1 MALGCSCPQDRGW
14 AFSQNREAVA
24 QDPQETDMSTPCCV
38 GSEHGPDGPSAGQ
51 GTCPVHWQLW
61 SWQSR
66 GEISPRGEIFSTF
79 YRTKL
84 ALRSHSP
91 VATLLARMENTFATF
106 EKQKKI
112 RMGPGVML
120 VSNRQFSRLYVP
132 NIQMNEWIDRN
143 ALFLGPV
150 RSLNLS

>member
-1 MALGCSCPQDRGW
+1 M
-14 AFSQNREAVA
+14 A
-24 QDPQETDMSTPCCV
+24 QDPQETDTSTPCCV
-38 GSEHGPDGPSAGQ
+38 GSEHGPDGPSAAQ

-61 SWQSR
+61 SWQ
-66 GEISPRGEIFSTF
+66 PRGGTPRIFSTF

-112 RMGPGVML
+112 IMGPGVTF
-120 VSNRQFSRLYVP
+120 VSNRQFSRLYVR
-132 NIQMNEWIDRN
+132 NIRMNAWVDRN